1 APSFESLYSNDKSF
15 VPPGSVMDEDELRDQ
30 RNRKQMELAQ
40 RKAQKRMATS
50 TGIVQK
56 NDLRP
61 NSGRRSAGKENERSP
76 LVVGAAASPSG
87 RERSRDRSHFAYDGP
102 QSYQMANPDGVT
114 TRVHVLKIDASPQ
127 GESKDYDSSDSDSKD
142 RGRSGGGS
150 GGKSRGDRGD
160 RGASSDRRNK
170 KRPEETRI
178 SSASPSRGPPRR
190 SGGGGRRSDDDDDD
204 DDEDRRDSRQAP
216 RRRGPDRLT
225 VDGRDDRRRQRS
237 SSPQD
242 AGGKQRQARRRRDD
256 EDDNDEDD
264 DEDEG
269 AAGGGRRGNLD
280 DDVSDVSDEDETQVG
295 PIPRNKSMDSIR
307 NHGVRLD
314 SATDESRRS
323 QQKLGTASRLA
334 NLIPDP
340 TEDLEE
346 FVLRPA
352 PQGCVIKG
360 RITRD
365 TRGIER
371 TRYPT
376 YYLHM
381 ERDDGKKIFLL
392 AARKRRH
399 SSTANYLISCDPTDL
414 KRAGESFVGKLRGNF
429 FGTGFTVFDNGEAPK
444 KSGELARR
452 ELAAIAYE
460 TNVLGFRGPRK
471 MTVLLPGM
479 NADSER
485 IELRPKSDDDGLLA
499 RYKRKEM
506 NNLLELHNKTPVW
519 NEDTQSYVLNF
530 HGRVTQA
537 SVKNFQVV
545 HDNDVDYIVMQFGRI
560 SDDIF
565 TMDFAYPMCALQAFG
580 VALSS
585 FDGKLACE

>member
-1 APSFESLYSNDKSF
+1 
-15 VPPGSVMDEDELRDQ
+15 MDEDDLRDQ

-150 GGKSRGDRGD
+150 GGKSRGDRG
-160 RGASSDRRNK
+160 ASSDRRNK

-225 VDGRDDRRRQRS
+225 
-237 SSPQD
+237 
-242 AGGKQRQARRRRDD
+242 
-256 EDDNDEDD
+256 
-264 DEDEG
+264 
-269 AAGGGRRGNLD
+269 
-280 DDVSDVSDEDETQVG
+280 
-295 PIPRNKSMDSIR
+295 
-307 NHGVRLD
+307 
-314 SATDESRRS
+314 ESRRS